1 MPRPKPTLFAVVCVA
16 GLAGCAAPPGP
27 VTLDTVPPF
36 DLCLCLTAEPP
47 RSDRGQCLAEI
58 TRRSLTCDP
67 DYWEA
72 YWSRRKGR

>member
-1 MPRPKPTLFAVVCVA
+1 
-16 GLAGCAAPPGP
+16 
-27 VTLDTVPPF
+27 VTLDAVPPF